1 MKPYW
6 ADNRVYELYSE
17 YIESCVLTNNSF
29 LTNEKGLITLETID
43 DCINRFIVKVIEGKD
58 TFENKIAKQFDDAS
72 YETKLT
78 FAHVNWLWCMAPSDF
93 SKGYKK
99 NVAQNILGENQ
110 RTELRDDIYP
120 DGGFGDAGP
129 SIKFRKHKELSFL
142 LLLMKELKLRVN
154 EEKVSSVEDANQ
166 MAERICFESMFNWGS
181 ETSEVVSEEV
191 WKHRPEGKLAMY
203 NIILHLANP
212 NKHEPIASDGH
223 KNRIRYAFRAFIE
236 QADEEVKELNPEEQ
250 LYFIRQKISEVTG
263 KQNFTFYDDQFRR
276 IWNYSLNEEG
286 FSEIQGLQYKKA
298 IILYGPPGTSKT
310 HSAKR
315 LSKALI
321 TDHYLSKPA
330 NVKTYFEQD
339 IDVAKNR
346 IHRLQLHTNYTYE
359 DFVAGYQLVANET
372 KVVKGKLFEIC
383 EAAQEDDLPH
393 VLILDEINRVDLSRL
408 FGEVFSALED
418 RLPKNKAIDDPEY
431 SIDLSIGGLK
441 LAIPDNLYVIGTMNE
456 IDFSLEQI
464 DFALRRRFL
473 WFPYG
478 FEVEVLRSIIWNKD
492 KKLKT
497 KLKVDEVERYLQNCK
512 ALNAQLHKMP
522 ELGPQYEIGH
532 TFFGE
537 VVEIFNSYKSIHGYS
552 NQLSKQI
559 FRDDGAIDIIWS
571 ISIEP
576 IIEAFLGNLDKESK
590 QTQIKALE
598 KTFKK

>member
-6 ADNRVYELYSE
+6 ADNKVYELYNE
-17 YIESCVLTNNSF
+17 YIERYVLSNNSF
-29 LTNEKGLITLETID
+29 LTDEEELVTLQSID
-43 DCINRFIVKVIEGKD
+43 DCIDRFIIKVIEGKD

-72 YETKLT
+72 YETILT

-99 NVAQNILGENQ
+99 NVAKNILGENQ
-110 RTELRDDIYP
+110 RGELRDDIYP

-142 LLLMKELKLRVN
+142 LLLMKELKLQVK
-154 EEKVSSVEDANQ
+154 EEKVSSVENANQ
-166 MAERICFESMFNWGS
+166 LVEKICIESMFNWDS
-181 ETSEVVSEEV
+181 ETSEIVSEGV
-191 WKHRPEGKLAMY
+191 WKHIPEGKLAMY
-203 NIILHLANP
+203 NIMLHLANP
-212 NKHEPIASDGH
+212 DQHEPIASDGH
-223 KNRIRYAFRAFIE
+223 KNRIRYAFRAFTE
-236 QADEEVKELNPEEQ
+236 QAGEEVKERNPEEQ
-250 LYFIRQKISEVTG
+250 LFFIRQKISEVTG
-263 KQNFTFYDDQFRR
+263 KEKFTFYDEEFRR
-276 IWNYSLNEEG
+276 IWNYSLTEEG

-321 TDHYLSKPA
+321 TDHYLSKPD

-339 IDVAKNR
+339 IDVAKDR

-372 KVVKGKLFEIC
+372 KVVEGKLFEIC
-383 EAAQEDDLPH
+383 KAAREDDLPH

-418 RLPKNKAIDDPEY
+418 REEEISLPV
-431 SIDLSIGGLK
+431 GGLTIS
-441 LAIPDNLYVIGTMNE
+441 IPKNLYVIGTMNE

-473 WFPYG
+473 WFHYG
-478 FEVEVLRSIIWNKD
+478 FNEDVLKSIIWNKN
-492 KKLKT
+492 KQLKT
-497 KLKVDEVERYLQNCK
+497 KLKGDEVNRYLQNCK
-512 ALNAQLHKMP
+512 ALNAELRKMP

-537 VVEIFNSYKSIHGYS
+537 VVEIFNSYKAIHGYS

-559 FRDDGAIDIIWS
+559 FRNGGAIDIIWS

-590 QTQIKALE
+590 QTHIKALE

>member
-6 ADNRVYELYSE
+6 ADNKVYELYNE
-17 YIESCVLTNNSF
+17 YIERCVLSNNSF
-29 LTNEKGLITLETID
+29 LTDEEGLVTLQSID
-43 DCINRFIVKVIEGKD
+43 DCIDRFIIKVIEGKD
-58 TFENKIAKQFDDAS
+58 TFENKIAKQFDGAS
-72 YETKLT
+72 YETILT

-99 NVAQNILGENQ
+99 NVAKNILGENQ
-110 RTELRDDIYP
+110 REELRDDIYP
-120 DGGFGDAGP
+120 EGGFGDAGP

-142 LLLMKELKLRVN
+142 LLLMKELKLQVK
-154 EEKVSSVEDANQ
+154 EEKVRSVENANQ
-166 MAERICFESMFNWGS
+166 LVEKICIESMFNWDS
-181 ETSEVVSEEV
+181 ETSEIVSEGV
-191 WKHRPEGKLAMY
+191 WKHIPEGKLAMY
-203 NIILHLANP
+203 NIMLHLANP
-212 NKHEPIASDGH
+212 AQHEPIASDGH
-223 KNRIRYAFRAFIE
+223 KNRIRYAFRAFTE
-236 QADEEVKELNPEEQ
+236 QAGEEVKERNPEEQ
-250 LYFIRQKISEVTG
+250 LFFIRQKISEVTG
-263 KQNFTFYDDQFRR
+263 KEKFTFYDEEFRR
-276 IWNYSLNEEG
+276 IWNYSLTEEG

-321 TDHYLSKPA
+321 TDHYLSKPD

-339 IDVAKNR
+339 IDVAKDR

-359 DFVAGYQLVANET
+359 DFIAGYQLVANET
-372 KVVKGKLFEIC
+372 KVVEGKLFEIC
-383 EAAQEDDLPH
+383 KAAREDDLPH

-418 RLPKNKAIDDPEY
+418 REEEITL
-431 SIDLSIGGLK
+431 SVGGLSLSIPK
-441 LAIPDNLYVIGTMNE
+441 NLYVIGTMNE

-473 WFPYG
+473 WFHYG
-478 FEVEVLRSIIWNKD
+478 FNEDALKSIIWNKNEH
-492 KKLKT
+492 LNT
-497 KLKVDEVERYLQNCK
+497 KIKDDEVNRYVQNCK
-512 ALNAQLHKMP
+512 ALNAELRKMP

-559 FRDDGAIDIIWS
+559 FRNSGAIDIIWS

-590 QTQIKALE
+590 QTHIKALE

>member
-6 ADNRVYELYSE
+6 ADNKVYELYQE
-17 YIESCVLTNNSF
+17 YLERCVLSNNSF
-29 LTNEKGLITLETID
+29 LTDEEGLVTLQSID
-43 DCINRFIVKVIEGKD
+43 DCINRFIIKVIEGKD
-58 TFENKIAKQFDDAS
+58 SFENKIAKQFDNAS
-72 YETKLT
+72 YETILT

-99 NVAQNILGENQ
+99 NVAKNILGENQ
-110 RTELRDDIYP
+110 RGELRDDIYP

-142 LLLMKELKLRVN
+142 LVLMKELKLQVK
-154 EEKVSSVEDANQ
+154 EEKVSNVENANQ
-166 MAERICFESMFNWGS
+166 LVEKICIESMFNWDS
-181 ETSEVVSEEV
+181 ETSEIVSEGV
-191 WKHRPEGKLAMY
+191 WKHIPEGKLAMY
-203 NIILHLANP
+203 NIMLHLANP
-212 NKHEPIASDGH
+212 DQHEPIASDGH
-223 KNRIRYAFRAFIE
+223 KNRIRYAFRAFTE
-236 QADEEVKELNPEEQ
+236 QAGEEVKERNPEEQ
-250 LYFIRQKISEVTG
+250 LFFIRQKISEVTG
-263 KQNFTFYDDQFRR
+263 KEKFTFYDEEFRR
-276 IWNYSLNEEG
+276 IWNYSLTEEG

-321 TDHYLSKPA
+321 TDHYLSKPD

-339 IDVAKNR
+339 IDVAKDR

-372 KVVKGKLFEIC
+372 KVVEGKLFEIC
-383 EAAQEDDLPH
+383 KAAREDDLPH

-418 RLPKNKAIDDPEY
+418 REEEI
-431 SIDLSIGGLK
+431 SLSVGGLTIS
-441 LAIPDNLYVIGTMNE
+441 IPKNLYVIGTMNE

-473 WFPYG
+473 WFHYG
-478 FEVEVLRSIIWNKD
+478 FNEDVLKSIIWNKN
-492 KKLKT
+492 KQFNT
-497 KLKVDEVERYLQNCK
+497 KLKVEEVNKYLQNCK
-512 ALNAQLHKMP
+512 ALNAELHKMP

-559 FRDDGAIDIIWS
+559 FRNGGAIDIIWS

-590 QTQIKALE
+590 QTHIKVLK

>member
-6 ADNRVYELYSE
+6 ADNKVYELYHE
-17 YIESCVLTNNSF
+17 YLERSVLEDDSF
-29 LTNEKGLITLETID
+29 LTDEKAVITLNSLD
-43 DCINRFIVKVIEGKD
+43 DCINRFVVNVIEGKD
-58 TFENKIAKQFDDAS
+58 SFENKIAKQFEGAP
-72 YETKLT
+72 YETILT

-93 SKGYKK
+93 SKWYKK
-99 NVAQNILGENQ
+99 NVAKNILGENLKIA
-110 RTELRDDIYP
+110 LREDIYP

-129 SIKFRKHKELSFL
+129 SIKFRKPKEIAFL
-142 LLLMKELKLRVN
+142 LLLMKELKL
-154 EEKVSSVEDANQ
+154 KVKEGNVKSISEANALVESMCMEA
-166 MAERICFESMFNWGS
+166 MFNWDIEIS
-181 ETSEVVSEEV
+181 EIVSDQV
-191 WKHRPEGKLAMY
+191 WKHIPEGKLAMY
-203 NIILHLANP
+203 NIMLHLANP
-212 NKHEPIASDGH
+212 DQHEPIASDGH

-236 QADEEVKELNPEEQ
+236 DADDKVKELNPEEQ
-250 LYFIRQKISEVTG
+250 LYFIRQKLSEVTG
-263 KQNFTFYDDQFRR
+263 KKAFTFYDEEFRK

-321 TDHYLSKPA
+321 TDHYLSKPT

-339 IDVAKNR
+339 IDVSQDR

-359 DFVAGYQLVANET
+359 DFVAGYQLVGNET

-383 EAAQEDDLPH
+383 EAAREDDLPH

-418 RLPKNKAIDDPEY
+418 REQE
-431 SIDLSIGGLK
+431 IDLSLGGLS
-441 LAIPDNLYVIGTMNE
+441 LSIPKNLYVIGTMNE

-473 WFPYG
+473 WFYYG
-478 FEVEVLRSIIWNKD
+478 FNKDVLKSIIWSKNKQ
-492 KKLKT
+492 LNT
-497 KLKVDEVERYLQNCK
+497 KLKEEEVNRYVKNCS
-512 ALNAQLHKMP
+512 ALNAQLRELP

-532 TFFGE
+532 TFFA
-537 VVEIFNSYKSIHGYS
+537 EIVDIFSSYKSIHGYS
-552 NQLSKQI
+552 KQLSKQI
-559 FRDDGAIDIIWS
+559 FRDGGAIDIIWS

-576 IIEAFLGNLDKESK
+576 IIEAFLGNLDKDSK
-590 QTQIKALE
+590 KEVLKKLRA
-598 KTFKK
+598 TFKKSE

>member
-17 YIESCVLTNNSF
+17 YIERCVLSNNSF
-29 LTNEKGLITLETID
+29 LTDEEGLVTIQSID
-43 DCINRFIVKVIEGKD
+43 DCIDRFIIKVIEGKD
-58 TFENKIAKQFDDAS
+58 SFENKIAKQFDGAP
-72 YETKLT
+72 YETILT

-99 NVAQNILGENQ
+99 NVAKNILGENQ
-110 RTELRDDIYP
+110 RGELRDDIYP

-142 LLLMKELKLRVN
+142 LLLMKELKLQVK
-154 EEKVSSVEDANQ
+154 EEKVSSVENANQ
-166 MAERICFESMFNWGS
+166 LVEKICIESMFNWDS
-181 ETSEVVSEEV
+181 ETSEIVSEGV
-191 WKHRPEGKLAMY
+191 WKHIPVGKLAMY
-203 NIILHLANP
+203 NIMLHLANP
-212 NKHEPIASDGH
+212 DQHEPIASDGH
-223 KNRIRYAFRAFIE
+223 KNRIRYAFRAFTE
-236 QADEEVKELNPEEQ
+236 QAGEEVKERNPEEQ
-250 LYFIRQKISEVTG
+250 LFFIRQKISEVTG
-263 KQNFTFYDDQFRR
+263 KEKFTFYDEEFRR
-276 IWNYSLNEEG
+276 IWNYSLTEEG

-321 TDHYLSKPA
+321 TDHYLSKPD

-339 IDVAKNR
+339 IDVAKDR

-372 KVVKGKLFEIC
+372 KVVEGKLFEIC
-383 EAAQEDDLPH
+383 KAAREDDLPH

-418 RLPKNKAIDDPEY
+418 REEEI
-431 SIDLSIGGLK
+431 SLSVGGLTIS
-441 LAIPDNLYVIGTMNE
+441 IPKNLYVIGTMNE

-473 WFPYG
+473 WFHYG
-478 FEVEVLRSIIWNKD
+478 FNKDVLKSIIWNKN
-492 KKLKT
+492 KQLKT
-497 KLKVDEVERYLQNCK
+497 KLKGDEVNRYLQNCK
-512 ALNAQLHKMP
+512 ALNAELRKMP

-559 FRDDGAIDIIWS
+559 FRNGGAIDIIWS

-590 QTQIKALE
+590 QTHIKALE

>member
-1 MKPYW
+1 MKPHW

-17 YIESCVLTNNSF
+17 YIERCVLSNNSF
-29 LTNEKGLITLETID
+29 LTDEEGLVTIQSID
-43 DCINRFIVKVIEGKD
+43 DCIDRFIIKVIEGKD
-58 TFENKIAKQFDDAS
+58 TFENKIAKQFDGAS
-72 YETKLT
+72 YETILT

-99 NVAQNILGENQ
+99 NVAKNILGENQ
-110 RTELRDDIYP
+110 RGELRDDIYP

-142 LLLMKELKLRVN
+142 LLLMKELKLQDK
-154 EEKVSSVEDANQ
+154 EEKIGSVEDANQ
-166 MAERICFESMFNWGS
+166 LVEKFCIESMFNWDS
-181 ETSEVVSEEV
+181 ETSEIVSEGV
-191 WKHRPEGKLAMY
+191 WKHIPEGKLAMY
-203 NIILHLANP
+203 NIMLHLANP
-212 NKHEPIASDGH
+212 DQHEPIASDGH
-223 KNRIRYAFRAFIE
+223 KNRIRYAFRAFTE
-236 QADEEVKELNPEEQ
+236 QAGEEVKERNPEEQ
-250 LYFIRQKISEVTG
+250 LFFIRQKISEVTG
-263 KQNFTFYDDQFRR
+263 KEKFTFYDKEFRR
-276 IWNYSLNEEG
+276 IWNYSLTEEG

-339 IDVAKNR
+339 IDVAKDR
-346 IHRLQLHTNYTYE
+346 IHRLQLHTSYTYE

-383 EAAQEDDLPH
+383 KAAREDDLPH

-418 RLPKNKAIDDPEY
+418 REEEISL
-431 SIDLSIGGLK
+431 SVGGLTLSIPK
-441 LAIPDNLYVIGTMNE
+441 NLYVIGTMNE

-473 WFPYG
+473 WFHYG
-478 FEVEVLRSIIWNKD
+478 FNEDVLKSIIWHKNK
-492 KKLKT
+492 KFNT
-497 KLKVDEVERYLQNCK
+497 KLKVEEVNKYLQNCK
-512 ALNAQLHKMP
+512 ALNAELHKMP

-559 FRDDGAIDIIWS
+559 FRNGGAIDIIWS

-590 QTQIKALE
+590 QTHIKVLR

>member
-6 ADNRVYELYSE
+6 ADNKVYELYNE
-17 YIESCVLTNNSF
+17 YIERCVLSNNSF
-29 LTNEKGLITLETID
+29 LTDEEGLVTPQSID
-43 DCINRFIVKVIEGKD
+43 DCIDRFIIKVIEGKD
-58 TFENKIAKQFDDAS
+58 SFENKIAKQFDNAS
-72 YETKLT
+72 YETILT

-99 NVAQNILGENQ
+99 NAAKNILGEDQ
-110 RTELRDDIYP
+110 RGELRDDIYP
-120 DGGFGDAGP
+120 EGGFGDAGP

-142 LLLMKELKLRVN
+142 LLLMKELKLQVK
-154 EEKVSSVEDANQ
+154 EEKVSSVENANQ
-166 MAERICFESMFNWGS
+166 LVEKICIESMFNWDS
-181 ETSEVVSEEV
+181 ETSEIVSEGV
-191 WKHRPEGKLAMY
+191 WKYIPEGKLAMY
-203 NIILHLANP
+203 NIMLHLANP
-212 NKHEPIASDGH
+212 DQHEPIASDGH
-223 KNRIRYAFRAFIE
+223 KNRIRYAFRAFTE
-236 QADEEVKELNPEEQ
+236 QAGEEVKERNPEEQ
-250 LYFIRQKISEVTG
+250 LFFIRQKISEVTG
-263 KQNFTFYDDQFRR
+263 KEKFTFYDEEFRR
-276 IWNYSLNEEG
+276 IWNYSLTEEG

-321 TDHYLSKPA
+321 TAHYLSKPD

-339 IDVAKNR
+339 IDVAKDR

-372 KVVKGKLFEIC
+372 KVVEGKLFEIC
-383 EAAQEDDLPH
+383 KAAREDDLPH

-418 RLPKNKAIDDPEY
+418 REEEI
-431 SIDLSIGGLK
+431 SLSVGGLTIS
-441 LAIPDNLYVIGTMNE
+441 IPKNLYVIGTMNE

-473 WFPYG
+473 WFHYG
-478 FEVEVLRSIIWNKD
+478 FNEDVLKSIIWNKN
-492 KKLKT
+492 KQLKT
-497 KLKVDEVERYLQNCK
+497 KLKGDEVNRYLQNCK
-512 ALNAQLHKMP
+512 ALNAELRKMP
-522 ELGPQYEIGH
+522 ELGPKYEIGH

-537 VVEIFNSYKSIHGYS
+537 VVEIFNSYKAIHGYS

-559 FRDDGAIDIIWS
+559 FRNGGAIDIIWS

-590 QTQIKALE
+590 QTNIKAFE